1 MRVDFNVSNVDKRY
15 MSLAGMD
22 PEAIRRYAAAR
33 KRIDESADMICC
45 ISSVFSVFEDWGDD
59 RVAISSFALGKLND
73 LVNRHAC
80 RILEALEDFATANEA
95 KDFVEKLEEGGGRAE
110 D

>member
-1 MRVDFNVSNVDKRY
+1 MTLEAKRQP
-15 MSLAGMD
+15 LPALPGMD
-22 PEAIRRYAAAR
+22 ASAIRRYAAAR

-73 LVNRHAC
+73 LINRHAC
-80 RILEALEDFATANEA
+80 RILSELEDFATANEA
-95 KDFVEKLEEGGGRAE
+95 NGFVAKLEEGGGRAA